1 MRHTLNTITGFSLLL
16 ILSACGGGGG
26 GQSFTITAN
35 AQSFSTDEDAM
46 YIGNLTAS
54 TSSAATVTYQKVSG
68 PTSGAINL
76 APDGGFSYNPQA
88 EFSGSDSFQFTATAV
103 ENGTISSPA
112 TVSIT
117 INDPRD

>member
-68 PTSGAINL
+68 QKL
-76 APDGGFSYNPQA
+76 FDK
-88 EFSGSDSFQFTATAV
+88 
-103 ENGTISSPA
+103 
-112 TVSIT
+112 
-117 INDPRD
+117 